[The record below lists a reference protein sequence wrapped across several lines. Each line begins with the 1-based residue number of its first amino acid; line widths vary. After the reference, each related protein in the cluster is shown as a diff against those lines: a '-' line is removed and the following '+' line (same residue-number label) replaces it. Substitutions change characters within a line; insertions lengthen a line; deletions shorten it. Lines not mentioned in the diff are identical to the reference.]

1 MKETS
6 AYLKEASTF
15 SIEFH
20 RYVSLLWHWSWLIVL
35 TTALAGGA
43 AYYRVQREIPLYRAT
58 TLVMVNEAP
67 ANRNIDYT
75 TMMTSERLAQTY
87 AELLTTRPVL
97 EAVAERLGL
106 DQSTWSI
113 LDQPGSIQAKPLEN
127 TQLMKI
133 SVVDTDPVRAALVA
147 NTLVAV
153 FAEQNLAEQASS
165 YAASKQNLE
174 SQMAQLDQQ
183 IQTDSATLGSIES
196 TPENQAERDQINGIL
211 AQYRQT
217 YADLMQSYEQVR
229 LAEVQNISNII
240 QKEPAIPPGTPF
252 QPVVFR
258 TTMLGA
264 LLGLFLGVGMI
275 VLFEALD
282 DTIKDPEEI
291 AHRFGLPFLGMIAT
305 HEAENE
311 GPIAKTKP
319 RSPITEA
326 FRSLRTNIQ
335 FTSVDRPVQSI
346 LITSPSPKDGKSTV
360 AANLSVVF
368 AQSDR
373 RVVLIDADLHRPK
386 QHTLLGVS
394 NRRGLSELF
403 TQPVIMLNG
412 NLRET
417 NVPNL
422 SVLTSGSLPPNPAE
436 LLGSDK
442 MLQILSQV
450 NKQAEIIV
458 IDSPPLMAVTDAAV
472 LSSRADG
479 VLLVIRPSVTKLQA
493 CKQTIEQLNHLGAN
507 VLGYVLNEVNV
518 KKSGYKYTYY
528 YKQYYDT
535 YRKYHKEE
543 DTTDPNTQT
552 HQPGK
557 NTVPKL

>member
-6 AYLKEASTF
+6 TYLKEESTF
-15 SIEFH
+15 SVEFH
-20 RYVSLLWHWSWLIVL
+20 RYVSLLWHWSWLIIL
-35 TTALAGGA
+35 ATALAGGA
-43 AYYRVQREIPLYRAT
+43 AYLSVIRQIPLYRAS

-67 ANRNIDYT
+67 ATRNIDYT
-75 TMMTSERLAQTY
+75 TMMTSERLAKTY
-87 AELLTTRPVL
+87 AQLMTTRPVL

-106 DQSTWSI
+106 DQSTWSV
-113 LDQPGSIQAKPLEN
+113 LEKPGLIQAKPLEN

-133 SVVDTDPVRAALVA
+133 SVVDPDPVQAALVA
-147 NTLVAV
+147 NTVVAV
-153 FAEQNLAEQASS
+153 FAEQNQAEQASS

-174 SQMAQLDQQ
+174 EQMAQLDQQ
-183 IQTDSATLGSIES
+183 IQANSATLNSLES
-196 TPENQAERDQINGIL
+196 TPENQAERDQLNVIL

-217 YADLMQSYEQVR
+217 YAYLMQSYEQVR

-240 QKEPAIPPGTPF
+240 QKEPAVPPKKPF

-291 AHRFGLPFLGMIAT
+291 AQRFGIPLLGMIAT
-305 HEAENE
+305 HEQEDE
-311 GPIAKTKP
+311 GPITQAKP

-335 FTSVDRPVQSI
+335 FTSVDRPLHTI
-346 LITSPSPKDGKSTV
+346 LVTSPSPKDGKSTI

-368 AQSDR
+368 AQGDR
-373 RVVLIDADLHRPK
+373 KVVLIDADLHRPK
-386 QHTLLGVS
+386 QHKLLGIS

-403 TQPVIMLNG
+403 TQPVLQVDG
-412 NLRET
+412 NLRDT
-417 NVPNL
+417 NIPNL
-422 SVLTSGSLPPNPAE
+422 SILTSGSLPPNPAE
-436 LLGSDK
+436 LLGSEK
-442 MLQILSQV
+442 MGQILSQV
-450 NKQAEIIV
+450 KQKGEITV

-493 CKQTIEQLNHLGAN
+493 CKHTIEQLKRVGAN
-507 VLGYVLNEVNV
+507 VLGYVLNEVNI
-518 KKSGYKYTYY
+518 KRSGYRYTYY
-528 YKQYYDT
+528 YKQYYES
-535 YRKYHKEE
+535 YRKYSPDDGNNGSNAQKSRS
-543 DTTDPNTQT
+543 
-552 HQPGK
+552 GK
-557 NTVPKL
+557 NSKTK

>member
-6 AYLKEASTF
+6 AYLNETSTF
-15 SIEFH
+15 SAEFH
-20 RYVSLLWHWSWLIVL
+20 RYVSLLWHWSWLIIL

-43 AYYRVQREIPLYRAT
+43 AYLRVIGEIPLYRAT
-58 TLVMVNEAP
+58 TLVMVNEAS
-67 ANRNIDYT
+67 ANRSVDYT

-87 AELLTTRPVL
+87 AQLMTTRPVL

-106 DQSTWSI
+106 EPSTWSVLERPELI
-113 LDQPGSIQAKPLEN
+113 EAKPLED

-133 SVVDTDPVRAALVA
+133 SVVDTDPIRAALVA

-153 FAEQNLAEQASS
+153 FAEQNQAEQASG

-174 SQMAQLDQQ
+174 SQITQLDQQ
-183 IQTDSATLGSIES
+183 ISTYTAALSSLES
-196 TPENQAERDQINGIL
+196 TPENLVERDQINVIL

-217 YADLMQSYEQVR
+217 YAYLMQSYEQVR

-240 QKEPAIPPGTPF
+240 LKEPAIPPNNPF
-252 QPVVFR
+252 QPVVLR
-258 TTMLGA
+258 TTVLGA
-264 LLGLFLGVGMI
+264 LLGLLLGVGLI

-291 AHRFGLPFLGMIAT
+291 ARRYGLSFLGMIAT

-311 GPIAKTKP
+311 GPIAHMKP

-335 FTSVDRPVQSI
+335 FTSVDRPLHTI
-346 LITSPSPKDGKSTV
+346 LITSPSPSDGKSTV
-360 AANLSVVF
+360 AVNLSVVL
-368 AQSDR
+368 AQSNR

-386 QHTLLGVS
+386 QHKLLGIS
-394 NRRGLSELF
+394 NRKGLSELF
-403 TQPVIMLNG
+403 TQPVIQLDG
-412 NLRET
+412 NVRET
-417 NVPNL
+417 SIPNL
-422 SVLTSGSLPPNPAE
+422 SLLTSGGLPPNPAE

-450 NKQAEIIV
+450 NQLAEVVV

-472 LSSRADG
+472 LASRTDG
-479 VLLVIRPSVTKLQA
+479 VLLVVRPSVTKLQA
-493 CKQTIEQLNHLGAN
+493 CKQAIEQLRHLGVN
-507 VLGYVLNEVNV
+507 VLGYVLNEVNL
-518 KKSGYKYTYY
+518 KRSGYKYTFY
-528 YKQYYDT
+528 YKQYYDS
-535 YRKYHKEE
+535 YQKYHNDETIKGSH
-543 DTTDPNTQT
+543 TPSP
-552 HQPGK
+552 QPGK
-557 NTVPKL
+557 NSVTR